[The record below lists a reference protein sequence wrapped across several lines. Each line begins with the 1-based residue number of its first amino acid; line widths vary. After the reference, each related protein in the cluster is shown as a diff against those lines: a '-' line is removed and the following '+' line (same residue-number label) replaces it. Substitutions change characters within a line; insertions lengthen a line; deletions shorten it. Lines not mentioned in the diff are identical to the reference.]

1 MRNEAQLAII
11 DMLFFL
17 KLRMLLSIVK
27 QTTKQ
32 NQRQAKQRIKPK
44 VKEPVVEVIDKTSDE
59 LIFDASITL
68 QRLKTLNAKM
78 NKIGDNITPRKS

>member
-1 MRNEAQLAII
+1 
-11 DMLFFL
+11 
-17 KLRMLLSIVK
+17 MLLSIVK

-32 NQRQAKQRIKPK
+32 NQRQAKRRIKPK
-44 VKEPVVEVIDKTSDE
+44 VKKEAVVEVIDKTSDE

-78 NKIGDNITPRKS
+78 NKIGENITPRKS

>member
-1 MRNEAQLAII
+1 
-11 DMLFFL
+11 
-17 KLRMLLSIVK
+17 MLLSIVK

-44 VKEPVVEVIDKTSDE
+44 VKKEPIVEVIDKTSDE

-78 NKIGDNITPRKS
+78 NKIGENITPRKS

>member
-1 MRNEAQLAII
+1 
-11 DMLFFL
+11 MLFFL
-17 KLRMLLSIVK
+17 KLRMLLSIVR
-27 QTTKQ
+27 QITKQ
-32 NQRQAKQRIKPK
+32 NQRQSKKK
-44 VKEPVVEVIDKTSDE
+44 NKLKFKEPPVDVADKTNDE

>member
-1 MRNEAQLAII
+1 
-11 DMLFFL
+11 
-17 KLRMLLSIVK
+17 MLLSIVK

-32 NQRQAKQRIKPK
+32 NQRQAKRRIRPK
-44 VKEPVVEVIDKTSDE
+44 VKKEAVVEVIDKTSDE

-78 NKIGDNITPRKS
+78 NKIGENITPRKS